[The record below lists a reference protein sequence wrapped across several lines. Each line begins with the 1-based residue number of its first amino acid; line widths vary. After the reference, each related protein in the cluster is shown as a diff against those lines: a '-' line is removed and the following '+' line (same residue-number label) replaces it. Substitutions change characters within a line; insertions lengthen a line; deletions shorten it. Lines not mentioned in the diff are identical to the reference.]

1 MQIYLDSANIEEIRE
16 ANNLG
21 VINGVTTNP
30 TLVAKEG
37 LNFQKLVVEIC
48 NIVDGPVSAEVVSS
62 DSDGMIKEARDLAG
76 LHGNIV
82 IKIPM
87 TGEGLKAV
95 KALSFEEIAT
105 NVTLVFSANQAL
117 LAAKAGA
124 DYVSP
129 FIGRMEDIGED
140 GMEVVGD
147 CVQVFSQY
155 GYPTEV
161 IVASIRNPFHVT
173 RAALLGAD
181 IATVPYNVLTKMLE
195 HHLTD
200 KGIERFLA
208 DWNRYLK
215 KD

>member
-16 ANNLG
+16 AYNIG
-21 VINGVTTNP
+21 IIDGVTTNP

-48 NIVDGPVSAEVVSS
+48 NIIGGPVSAEVISS

-82 IKIPM
+82 VKIPM

-95 KALSFEEIAT
+95 KVLSAEEIAT

-140 GMEVVGD
+140 GMEVVAD
-147 CVQVFSQY
+147 CVQIFSQY
-155 GYPTEV
+155 GYSTEI
-161 IVASIRNPFHVT
+161 IVASIRNTYHVT

-208 DWNRYLK
+208 DWNLYLK
-215 KD
+215 ST